1 MKVKPHGFSFFTTVK
16 ISTTICMAVDY
27 RNLQD
32 RLLDE
37 IWDEFKQVYTEINYA
52 SIYAQEMRSRQ
63 HGKLF
68 WIVYV
73 CFALPPI
80 LTIIL
85 KFYGL
90 DSLWLI
96 LILSLVVIALPL
108 LIRRYNKVMAYSIF
122 GFYEKNIVDLLN
134 LNMKMEIYKDK
145 LLSLYSRAESIVPGK
160 AEIERIENSLN
171 AIRLEHKP
179 DVEKYDELT
188 GVLDKVI
195 EAKARH
201 ITEEMI
207 KSANYYGRETAE
219 N

>member
-1 MKVKPHGFSFFTTVK
+1 
-16 ISTTICMAVDY
+16 MAVDY

-160 AEIERIENSLN
+160 AEIERIENSLRN
-171 AIRLEHKP
+171 RGTGTCFT
-179 DVEKYDELT
+179 EKL
-188 GVLDKVI
+188 
-195 EAKARH
+195 
-201 ITEEMI
+201 
-207 KSANYYGRETAE
+207 SQ
-219 N
+219 

>member
-1 MKVKPHGFSFFTTVK
+1 
-16 ISTTICMAVDY
+16 MAVDY
-27 RNLQD
+27 ENFQD

-37 IWDEFKQVYTEINYA
+37 IWDEFKQVYTDINYA
-52 SIYAQEMRSRQ
+52 SLYAQKIRSKQ

-68 WIVYV
+68 WIVYA

-85 KFYGL
+85 KFCGM
-90 DSLWLI
+90 DHWWSI
-96 LILSLVVIALPL
+96 LFLSLVVIALPL
-108 LIRRYNKVMAYSIF
+108 LVRRYNKVMAYSIF
-122 GFYEKNIVDLLN
+122 GFYEKSIVDLLN
-134 LNMKMEIYKDK
+134 LNIKMDIYKDK

-171 AIRLEHKP
+171 TIRLEHKP

-188 GVLDKVI
+188 GVLDKDI
-195 EAKARH
+195 EALARQK
-201 ITEEMI
+201 TEEMI
-207 KSANYYGRETAE
+207 KSANFYGRKTAE